1 MIDKSYY
8 ICKLEEGNGDATF
21 FEMKTETGEVD
32 AGITP
37 LKIIEETGRWKELVG
52 INCLG
57 AFSMIKDFDE
67 NMKNASILFKAKC
80 EIPDTTL
87 ERLKNYK
94 KEN

>member
-1 MIDKSYY
+1 MERTS
-8 ICKLEEGNGDATF
+8 C
-21 FEMKTETGEVD
+21 
-32 AGITP
+32 
-37 LKIIEETGRWKELVG
+37 

-94 KEN
+94 REN